1 MSELT
6 RREFAEAI
14 ALAALVPVLGTG
26 AGPLRWPG
34 ALPTGA
40 TTTGLAAHEPSAL
53 AKALAGAIR
62 AQYGDRLSEADLA
75 VVTRQ
80 IENGLERADKV
91 RKAALSNGDEP
102 DFVFS
107 AIRSE
112 SAG

>member
-1 MSELT
+1 MPEMN

-26 AGPLRWPG
+26 AGPIRWPG
-34 ALPTGA
+34 TLATGA
-40 TTTGLAAHEPSAL
+40 PAAGLAAHEPSTL

-62 AQYGDRLSEADLA
+62 AQYGDRLSEADLV

-80 IENGLERADKV
+80 IENGLERAEKV
-91 RKAALSNGDEP
+91 RKAALANGDEP

-107 AIRSE
+107 AIRSQ
-112 SAG
+112 SIG